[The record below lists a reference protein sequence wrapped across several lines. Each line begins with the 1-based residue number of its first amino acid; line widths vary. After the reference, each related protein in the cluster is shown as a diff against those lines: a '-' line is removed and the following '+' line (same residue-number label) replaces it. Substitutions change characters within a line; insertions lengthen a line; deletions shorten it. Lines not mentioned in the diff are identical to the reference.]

1 MTSKY
6 DANQLWR
13 HNTIEEKVNIVSRQL
28 ELELAVIEPSG
39 DVRYKTDALSQSVLS
54 LLRNRRQA
62 LLQKK
67 EKSFPGLTLRGL
79 YMKSQSLGWLV
90 LEVDSADLTLEETNF
105 LDELVHHLNFL
116 LWHEQEIRREQRNH
130 REQFL
135 YDLLYHNFETS
146 AEMIKLGKLWNMNLE
161 RPHHVVVIDFDHP
174 LPSGQETYFLD
185 ELEHDWSRFL
195 ASRFAQPITMQLR
208 DQLVILLTD
217 SGQKSSG
224 QGNFVKIIRS
234 MMERIREKN
243 PHLPAFSIGIGRL
256 YPLAADFC
264 RSLQEARQAVSL
276 GRFRQPENAITCY
289 EELGVLKLLS
299 HIRTEELD
307 DFVQETLGPLMEHDE
322 ENNTGYLDT
331 LEAYFQE
338 NESLPQ
344 ASERL
349 FIHVNTL
356 RNRLKKIQEI
366 LGVELG
372 RAGDRVR
379 FYVACQAIRII
390 KRTKY

>member
-1 MTSKY
+1 MAREY
-6 DANQLWR
+6 DVEQLWR
-13 HNTIEEKVNIVSRQL
+13 HNTIEEKMNIASQQL
-28 ELELAVIEPSG
+28 DVELAVIEPMG
-39 DVRYKTDALSQSVLS
+39 DVRYKTDGLSEAVLS

-62 LLQKK
+62 LLQKR
-67 EKSFPGLTLRGL
+67 EKSFPGITLRNL
-79 YMKSQSLGWLV
+79 YIKSQSLGWLV
-90 LEVDSADLTLEETNF
+90 VEVDSADLTPAEKDF
-105 LDELVHHLNFL
+105 LDQLVHHLNFL
-116 LWHEQEIRREQRNH
+116 LWHEQEIRREQRSH

-146 AEMIKLGKLWNMNLE
+146 DEMIKLGKLWNMNLE
-161 RPHHVVVIDFDHP
+161 RPHHVLVIDFDNP
-174 LPSGQETYFLD
+174 LPAGQEKCILD
-185 ELEHDWSRFL
+185 ELEHEWGRFL
-195 ASRFAQPITMQLR
+195 ASRFAQPVTMQLR
-208 DQLVILLTD
+208 DQLVVLLAD
-217 SGQKSSG
+217 SGQKLRC
-224 QGNFVKIIRS
+224 QGALAKTIRL
-234 MMERIREKN
+234 MMSQVRERS
-243 PHLPAFSIGIGRL
+243 PHLPAFSVGIGRL
-256 YPLAADFC
+256 YSLASDFC

-276 GRFRQPENAITCY
+276 GRFRQPENGLTCY

-307 DFVQETLGPLMEHDE
+307 DFVQETLGPLMEYDE

-372 RAGDRVR
+372 RASDRVR

>member
-1 MTSKY
+1 MASEY

-13 HNTIEEKVNIVSRQL
+13 HNTIEEKMNIASQQL
-28 ELELAVIEPSG
+28 ALELAVIEPMG
-39 DVRYKTDALSQSVLS
+39 DVRYKTDALSESVLS

-62 LLQKK
+62 LLKMQ
-67 EKSFPGLTLRGL
+67 EKSFPGITLRAL
-79 YMKSQSLGWLV
+79 SIKSQPLGWLV
-90 LEVDSADLTLEETNF
+90 VEQDAAGLTAAQAGF
-105 LDELVHHLNFL
+105 LDQLVHHLNFL
-116 LWHEQEIRREQRNH
+116 LWHEQEIIREQRNH

-146 AEMIKLGKLWNMNLE
+146 DEMIKLGKLWNLDLE
-161 RPHHVVVIDFDHP
+161 LPHHVMVIEFDNP
-174 LPSGQETYFLD
+174 LPAGQEKYFLD
-185 ELEHDWSRFL
+185 VLEHEWSRFL
-195 ASRFAQPITMQLR
+195 ASRFAQPVMIQLR
-208 DQLVILLTD
+208 DQLVVLLAD
-217 SGQKSSG
+217 SARNLRS
-224 QGNFVKIIRS
+224 QGDFTKIIRLL
-234 MMERIREKN
+234 MTQVRERS
-243 PHLPAFSIGIGRL
+243 PQLPPFSLGIGRL
-256 YPLAADFC
+256 YPLASDLC

-276 GRFRQPENAITCY
+276 GRFRQPENGITCY

-307 DFVQETLGPLMEHDE
+307 DFVQETLGPLLEYDE

-338 NESLPQ
+338 NESLPK

-372 RAGDRVR
+372 QASDRVR